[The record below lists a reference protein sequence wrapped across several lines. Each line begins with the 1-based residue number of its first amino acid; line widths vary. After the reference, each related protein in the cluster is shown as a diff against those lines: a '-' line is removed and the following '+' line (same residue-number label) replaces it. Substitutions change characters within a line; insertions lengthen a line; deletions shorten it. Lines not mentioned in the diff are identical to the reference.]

1 MPKFSLQSVL
11 DYRHSR
17 VEVLEVEL
25 GRLNQLRKE
34 KLDAIAQNIANQER
48 AYHQMGV
55 YQSGDVD
62 LLAVQQTQRYL
73 SSLFVQLKKME
84 AELAKLDARIES
96 KRQEV
101 VQAKKDEAVL
111 ENLREREILELK
123 EKMKMQEKQQQDD
136 IYTSKEHFRSR
147 EIKNSRDEELIV

>member
-25 GRLNQLRKE
+25 GRLNHLRQE

-55 YQSGDVD
+55 YQSGDID

-73 SSLFVQLKKME
+73 SSLFMQLKKLE
-84 AELAKLDARIES
+84 AELAKLDGRIEA
-96 KRQEV
+96 KRLEV

-111 ENLREREILELK
+111 ENLREREILIFK
-123 EKMKMQEKQQQDD
+123 EKLNMQEKQQQDD

-147 EIKNSRDEELIV
+147 ETKNSQDEEVAV

>member
-1 MPKFSLQSVL
+1 M
-11 DYRHSR
+11 
-17 VEVLEVEL
+17 LEVEL
-25 GRLNQLRKE
+25 GRLNQLRQE

-55 YQSGDVD
+55 YQSGEID

-84 AELAKLDARIES
+84 AELAKLDVRIEA
-96 KRQEV
+96 KRLEV

-111 ENLREREILELK
+111 ENLRDREIEVFK
-123 EKMKMQEKQQQDD
+123 EKLNMQEKQQQDD

-147 EIKNSRDEELIV
+147 ETKNNRDEEVAV

>member
-17 VEVLEVEL
+17 VEVLEVEF
-25 GRLNQLRKE
+25 GRLNQLRQE

-55 YQSGDVD
+55 YQSGDID

-73 SSLFVQLKKME
+73 SSLFVQLKKLE
-84 AELAKLDARIES
+84 SELVKLEERIES
-96 KRQEV
+96 KRLEV

-111 ENLREREILELK
+111 ENLREREIMVFK
-123 EKMKMQEKQQQDD
+123 EKLFMQEKQQQDD
-136 IYTSKEHFRSR
+136 IYTSKEHFKTR
-147 EIKNSRDEELIV
+147 ETKSSQDEEIVV

>member
-25 GRLNQLRKE
+25 GRLNQLRLE

-55 YQSGDVD
+55 YQSGDID

-73 SSLFVQLKKME
+73 SSLFVQLKKLE
-84 AELAKLDARIES
+84 SELAKLEERIES
-96 KRQEV
+96 KRLEV

-111 ENLREREILELK
+111 ENLREREIMVFK
-123 EKMKMQEKQQQDD
+123 EKLFMQEKQQQDD
-136 IYTSKEHFRSR
+136 IYTSKEHFKTR
-147 EIKNSRDEELIV
+147 ETKSSQDEEIVV

>member
-25 GRLNQLRKE
+25 GRLNQLRQE

-55 YQSGDVD
+55 YQSGDID

-73 SSLFVQLKKME
+73 SSLFVQLKKLE
-84 AELAKLDARIES
+84 SELVKLEERIES
-96 KRQEV
+96 KRLEV

-111 ENLREREILELK
+111 ENLREREIMVFK
-123 EKMKMQEKQQQDD
+123 EKLFMQEKQQQDD
-136 IYTSKEHFRSR
+136 IYTSKEHFKTR
-147 EIKNSRDEELIV
+147 ETKSSQDEEIVV

>member
-25 GRLNQLRKE
+25 GRLNQLRQE

-55 YQSGDVD
+55 YQSGDID

-73 SSLFVQLKKME
+73 SSLFVQLKKLE
-84 AELAKLDARIES
+84 SELAKLEERIES
-96 KRQEV
+96 KRLEV

-111 ENLREREILELK
+111 ENLREREIMVFK
-123 EKMKMQEKQQQDD
+123 EKLFMQEKQQQDD
-136 IYTSKEHFRSR
+136 IYTSKEHFKTR
-147 EIKNSRDEELIV
+147 ETKSSQDEEIVV